1 MYMGNN
7 WKNGKR
13 SFLERLVNAWC
24 DFSRFVVRYLYPDMT
39 EEERAQLDK
48 PFYQEWLFIFY
59 RGEKRRFVNICQKFW
74 KRFTS

>member
-24 DFSRFVVRYLYPDMT
+24 DLGRFVIRYLYPDMT
-39 EEERAQLDK
+39 KEERAQLDE

-59 RGEKRRFVNICQKFW
+59 RGEKRRFVNACQQFW
-74 KRFTS
+74 KWFTS